1 MGTHPIFE
9 SDFDCLT
16 EMLSIGNRWR
26 NVLKDLSFVD
36 ASCVEERKK
45 IISEIWILSK
55 APIHEFEPMICAEFE
70 EVAKQLR
77 LAIAATKRDP
87 ETLSYVFDIANL
99 CEQLGRH
106 LYGQPIL
113 FS

>member
-1 MGTHPIFE
+1 
-9 SDFDCLT
+9 
-16 EMLSIGNRWR
+16 MLSIGNRWR

-87 ETLSYVFDIANL
+87 ETLSFVFDIGL
-99 CEQLGRH
+99 T
-106 LYGQPIL
+106 YSI
-113 FS
+113 S